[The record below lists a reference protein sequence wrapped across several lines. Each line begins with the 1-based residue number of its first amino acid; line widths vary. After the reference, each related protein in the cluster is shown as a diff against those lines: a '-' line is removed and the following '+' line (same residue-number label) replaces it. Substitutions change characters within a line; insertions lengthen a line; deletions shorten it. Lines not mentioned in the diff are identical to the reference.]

1 MYRRLHKAAGADS
14 SYRGGRD
21 PCYTSGGHLYI
32 LRCGILRQKKERR
45 SLRNAQQWLLIY
57 YISICHW
64 CYGCLCVLCVC
75 VCVYL
80 YCCNFTYVSDFLL
93 IFIFLSVSLIFTFVK
108 LVFR

>member
-75 VCVYL
+75 VCVCICTVVILRMSVTFYL
-80 YCCNFTYVSDFLL
+80 SSFFSQ
-93 IFIFLSVSLIFTFVK
+93 FLSFSL
-108 LVFR
+108 LSN